1 MNVNV
6 VETLELAVTEL
17 LRVVEVFA
25 AAEGLL
31 SVILLIAII
40 PET

>member
-6 VETLELAVTEL
+6 VETLELVVRPSL
-17 LRVVEVFA
+17 LVILVFA